1 MNKVLLL
8 LLAHFFIPQ
17 GISAQCEPQLLNC
30 NSNVAACD
38 LSQNAS
44 QYWNDLGWWD
54 NTILSHDLAEA
65 KIDLNLVVRDTCP
78 GDSISVRCLLFLDLD
93 GDNIQETV
101 VDSDNPSA
109 AGMVNFGNAFNPN
122 YAGGTPRAFDQRP
135 VPTNLFWQFSLKTSI
150 SGDTSTYALKWVND
164 AAPSIAELPELAYG
178 SHKVRWIVTSSS
190 GTIKTCEKP
199 FLVKD
204 CKAPTLVC
212 INGLSVNI
220 MPTQMIQL
228 WASDF
233 LQYADDNVT
242 PGGQIKIG
250 IRKAGTGTGFPID
263 GNGNPVTSVI
273 FNCDELGAQIVELW
287 AIDVAGNADYCET
300 FIIIQDNLGFCGQP
314 PSLIKACAR
323 TACDEGVEE
332 MEYEFSTNTIPPIS
346 YFEYA
351 DCGSFSQILPT
362 DTEVTIT
369 PSKEDNPL
377 NGVGTYDLIIIQ
389 KHIDGIDLFDTPFQ
403 WIAADANNDKIIDNL
418 DILECRNLILG
429 IYTNLPDNSSWRFV
443 DKNYVFP
450 TPDPLPAPFPE
461 SITVNTNNLPAITP
475 EFVGVKICDLTC
487 GNLVGFYDLEPENQ
501 HLIGIPEPN
510 PTNEGA
516 MLPLQLLGN
525 ERVLLEVMD
534 FSGRLLFRNETSL
547 SAGPALLE
555 IPASAM
561 PQAGMYVWRVQAGEV
576 LKSGKIVRY

>member
-1 MNKVLLL
+1 MNKFLLL
-8 LLAHFFIPQ
+8 ILAQFIIPQ
-17 GISAQCEPQLLNC
+17 GISAQCEPQFLNC
-30 NSNVAACD
+30 NASVFACD

-44 QYWNDLGWWD
+44 LYWNDLGWWD
-54 NTILSHDLAEA
+54 SVIQTHDLAES
-65 KIDLNLVVRDTCP
+65 KIDLNLVLRDTCP

-93 GDNIQETV
+93 DDNMQETV
-101 VDSDNPSA
+101 VDSDNPPT
-109 AGMVNFGNAFNPN
+109 AGTVNFGNAFNPN
-122 YAGGTPRAFDQRP
+122 YTGGTPRAFDQRP
-135 VPTNLFWQFSLKTSI
+135 VPANLFWRFALRTAI
-150 SGDTSTYALKWVND
+150 VNDTATYALKWVND
-164 AAPSIAELPELAYG
+164 AAPNIAELPELAYG

-190 GTIKTCEKP
+190 GAVKTCEKS

-204 CKAPTLVC
+204 CKAPTVVC
-212 INGLSVNI
+212 LDGLSVNI

-250 IRKAGTGTGFPID
+250 IRKSGTGVGFPQD

-273 FNCDELGAQIVELW
+273 FNCDELGTQEVEIW
-287 AIDVAGNADYCET
+287 AIDLAGNADYCET
-300 FIIIQDNLGFCGQP
+300 NVIVLDNFGFCGDP
-314 PSLIKACAR
+314 PAIIKACVR
-323 TACDEGVEE
+323 TACEE
-332 MEYEFSTNTIPPIS
+332 WLEEIFYEFTTNTIPPIS

-377 NGVGTYDLIIIQ
+377 NGVWTYDLIIIQ
-389 KHIDGIDLFDTPFQ
+389 KHIDGTDLFDTPYQ
-403 WIAADANNDKIIDNL
+403 WVAADANKDNVIDNF

-429 IYTNLPDNSSWRFV
+429 IYTQLPNNHSWRFI
-443 DKNYVFP
+443 DKDYVFP
-450 TPDPLPAPFPE
+450 SPDPLSAPIPE
-461 SITVNTNNLPAITP
+461 TITVNTSNIPTTTP

-487 GNLVGFYDLEPENQ
+487 GNLVGFYDLELETQ
-501 HLIGIPEPN
+501 HLIGNPEPN
-510 PTNEGA
+510 PTNDGA

-534 FSGRLLFRNETSL
+534 VSGRLLFRNETPL
-547 SAGPALLE
+547 PAGPALLE

-561 PQAGMYVWRVQAGEV
+561 PQSGVYVWRVRAGEIW
-576 LKSGKIVRY
+576 KSGKIVRY